1 MKQVPVKIEHDSKWH
16 AIKIGIS
23 ENAISFP
30 EPINKEI
37 KIKEIDDVEEKR
49 NILVLNT
56 KSGNSYKI
64 ASIPKVLQ
72 ILKRTV
78 IMGCTAYR
86 LVAYFMSPAI
96 RGGVLV
102 SSAKWDKGAIAVLK
116 TSIWFVGRDKQISI
130 PLDEVSGIE
139 ITKREVQGKD
149 SDVIHIDHIE
159 NDEVVTSFILCP
171 LTTLEILYNYLKDT
185 TKGLDVSA
193 GELDSVSGQVAML
206 VYSGMDSHAIEKMV
220 NISHKQ
226 LESVYDKLIEK
237 QIVDVVLTRREVKL
251 TTKGVRFVNESVKT

>member
-1 MKQVPVKIEHDSKWH
+1 
-16 AIKIGIS
+16 
-23 ENAISFP
+23 
-30 EPINKEI
+30 
-37 KIKEIDDVEEKR
+37 
-49 NILVLNT
+49 
-56 KSGNSYKI
+56 
-64 ASIPKVLQ
+64 
-72 ILKRTV
+72 
-78 IMGCTAYR
+78 MGCTAYR

-159 NDEVVTSFILCP
+159 NDEVVTSFSLCP

-185 TKGLDVSA
+185 TKDLDVSA